1 MIGERREK
9 REKNK
14 HREQE
19 KRKKNT
25 RKRTNTPKQRKRK
38 NNRGEGDLGA
48 SEHPE
53 KLLNT
58 GSVST
63 FFLRS
68 NPFLE
73 QLTPPV

>member
-1 MIGERREK
+1 MREERKINTENR
-9 REKNK
+9 KNK
-14 HREQE
+14 TPERERTHQNKE
-19 KRKKNT
+19 RK
-25 RKRTNTPKQRKRK
+25 K
-38 NNRGEGDLGA
+38 NNRGDPGA

>member
-1 MIGERREK
+1 MREERKINTENR
-9 REKNK
+9 KNK
-14 HREQE
+14 TPERE
-19 KRKKNT
+19 
-25 RKRTNTPKQRKRK
+25 RTHQNKERK
-38 NNRGEGDLGA
+38 NNRGEGEGDPGA